1 MSPWFGY
8 AIFVL
13 GHTAGGVIRLRH
25 ERRSK
30 LVPVAESR
38 KGIVEVF
45 LLALLTIAIL
55 LPLLAMATSLLS
67 FANYAPC
74 LACVVPG
81 AVFMG
86 LYVWLLYRSHAD
98 LGDNWSFTLQVRR
111 DHRLVTSGIYGSIR
125 HPMYA
130 ALYML
135 GDRPDPSRPELR
147 GGPGHDRRV
156 HGDSPPPGW
165 RRGADDDR
173 PVRRRLSSV
182 CRQNEASHSRYLVD
196 RGDRAGA
203 LGRVGSPCARGS
215 SCSHG
220 RVVPRTPRGRGGH
233 DGALHAARGLRRVRS
248 RSRSGIARSNRRL
261 PLRVACFGRCRTRRP
276 RGGS

>member
-135 GDRPDPSRPELR
+135 AIAQTLLVPNYVA
-147 GGPGHDRRV
+147 GPATIAAFTATV
-156 HGDSPPPGW
+156 
-165 RRGADDDR
+165 
-173 PVRRRLSSV
+173 L
-182 CRQNEASHSRYLVD
+182 L
-196 RGDRAGA
+196 
-203 LGRVGSPCARGS
+203 RVGAEEQMMIDRFGDAY
-215 SCSHG
+215 
-220 RVVPRTPRGRGGH
+220 R
-233 DGALHAARGLRRVRS
+233 AYAARTKRLIP
-248 RSRSGIARSNRRL
+248 GIW
-261 PLRVACFGRCRTRRP
+261 
-276 RGGS
+276 